1 MLVRKLFV
9 TGLALVAFTSVA
21 CSNDD
26 GGNGDEGGGGGGGGG
41 ATVSVTEK
49 DFAIALDPSSENAG
63 SVTFDIQNE
72 GPSEHEFVVFKTDL
86 EPDALPTKT
95 DENGAVIVDE
105 EGEGLESVDEQ
116 EDIQAGSSASLQV
129 DLDAGSY
136 VAICNLPGHYQQ
148 GMSVGFTV
156 T

>member
-9 TGLALVAFTSVA
+9 VGVALVALGSVA
-21 CSNDD
+21 CSNND
-26 GGNGDEGGGGGGGGG
+26 NGEEAGGGGGSGSG
-41 ATVSVTEK
+41 ATVSTTEK
-49 DFAIALDPSSENAG
+49 DFAIALDPSSVAAG
-63 SVTFDIQNE
+63 TVSFDIQNE

-86 EPDALPTKT
+86 APDALPTTT
-95 DENGAVIVDE
+95 DENDAVIVDE
-105 EGEGLESVDEQ
+105 EGEGLEAIDEE
-116 EDIQAGSSASLQV
+116 EDIAPGSSATLDV

-148 GMSVGFTV
+148 GMHVAFTV